1 MPMGEIGHASAPNG
15 SSVIGSKAFFAALV
29 DEFLGG
35 GHGVLLEFWAGLQL
49 TKNGFDVKI
58 RLGVQGVEKAK
69 IEQALGHGGEGLL
82 RQPFEK
88 RQHLLLT

>member
-1 MPMGEIGHASAPNG
+1 
-15 SSVIGSKAFFAALV
+15 
-29 DEFLGG
+29 
-35 GHGVLLEFWAGLQL
+35 LLEFWAGLQL